1 MDPDVEDKDSGEL
14 VPLML
19 SPSLAGEMHRDE
31 VRNCRARSDGSSDSG
46 ESIRVRLSPSLAR
59 EIQEAEERNGKD
71 GERGSQASG
80 GTMTIYLDQANP
92 TEGQRAEKIPL
103 ESRGLDTSI
112 LRKIHT
118 HEVFDRQGKS
128 ESAALHVTH
137 INAET
142 NLNDVDG
149 PLAHLIDELVA
160 SRKLFVSRN
169 RSYAGIEGL
178 YDVLPHDLIPEPLM
192 QYIVWL
198 LQVQEHNSHCAR
210 ENQIPHVVSNSLLS
224 DPLLAKLLVED
235 QMHSRWTQ
243 KYRTTLV
250 AERALLKARR
260 TQAELM
266 DDDMEMRIVAKAR
279 KALDRMVFAECAD
292 EQLEE
297 TKNTLTQEQGQP
309 LAEIESLQFLNE
321 GQQAILLSEHF
332 TILELVENIEDCQN
346 AAMTKIDENMN
357 DIDIRLNAMSD
368 LLHFAEARTKR
379 IKTRLNRL
387 DATDVKDY
395 QERMKVRKERLDRA
409 EACEYVGDTCQ
420 DILSIQAIAGVALK
434 CSEEIESGLGG
445 PAKADLDLYMSMKG
459 CLIFAEMAERSW
471 NR

>member
-19 SPSLAGEMHRDE
+19 SPSLAGEMHREED
-31 VRNCRARSDGSSDSG
+31 RNCRAHSDGSSDSG
-46 ESIRVRLSPSLAR
+46 ELIRVRLSPSLAR

-80 GTMTIYLDQANP
+80 ETITIYFDQADP
-92 TEGQRAEKIPL
+92 TDGQRTEKIPP

-112 LRKIHT
+112 LRKIRT
-118 HEVFDRQGKS
+118 HEAFDGQGKS

-137 INAET
+137 INAD
-142 NLNDVDG
+142 DVEG

-169 RSYAGIEGL
+169 RRYAGIEGS
-178 YDVLPHDLIPEPLM
+178 YDVLPHDLIPELLM

-210 ENQIPHVVSNSLLS
+210 ETQIPHVVSNSLLS
-224 DPLLAKLLVED
+224 DPLLAKLWVED

-260 TQAELM
+260 TQAEM
-266 DDDMEMRIVAKAR
+266 TDDDMEMRIVTKSR
-279 KALDRMVFAECAD
+279 KALDRMVFAECAE
-292 EQLEE
+292 EQLKEI
-297 TKNTLTQEQGQP
+297 KNTLTQEQRQP
-309 LAEIESLQFLNE
+309 LAEIESLQLINE
-321 GQQAILLSEHF
+321 GQQAILLGEHF
-332 TILELVENIEDCQN
+332 TRLELVENIEDRQN
-346 AAMTKIDENMN
+346 AAMMKINENMD

-395 QERMKVRKERLDRA
+395 QERMKVRRERLDRA
-409 EACEYVGDTCQ
+409 EACEYVADTCE
-420 DILSIQAIAGVALK
+420 DILSIQEIAGVALK
-434 CSEEIESGLGG
+434 CSEEIESGLVG
-445 PAKADLDLYMSMKG
+445 PAKMDLDLYMSMKG
-459 CLIFAEMAERSW
+459 CLIFAEMAERSS